1 MWNIY
6 DSNTFGWR
14 HESRLKVKRSHAS
27 SWISSCEGGWRG
39 GVWLGCLRAPW
50 VCDVPR
56 MVWIRRREEMESSC
70 PPCLPTPP
78 HTRPDTSSSVFSTH
92 LRDTRSSASPPPIPL
107 PGAVGAYAAAGAEMN
122 QKWLTCC
129 LCIIKQAFIDGC
141 SRDFHFFTAHNL
153 TVNRCKQVMASTLIT
168 GGAEM
173 IILHIIAH
181 NVWKMI
187 CFGYGPLTFYLK
199 GWFLS

>member
-39 GVWLGCLRAPW
+39 GSGWVVCGHLGCAMFLGWCESAGVRRWNQAVHH
-50 VCDVPR
+50 VCPLHLTHVP
-56 MVWIRRREEMESSC
+56 
-70 PPCLPTPP
+70 
-78 HTRPDTSSSVFSTH
+78 TRPPPSSPPTSATPDH
-92 LRDTRSSASPPPIPL
+92 LPPPPIPL